1 MANEMD
7 TLEQFKSSCRAYL
20 FRQSIS
26 VLRAYG
32 ASLGLKYPIKTKK
45 KLLIEDIVA
54 LLCGERTPFKTE
66 QYPLIKSD
74 SLDPKF
80 LKHMDKLIAQY
91 FNGERPAN
99 KETTRDTDKKTEE
112 ENSSNNIKITLNLS
126 NLTTQQVEKLTGFL
140 KTL

>member
-1 MANEMD
+1 M
-7 TLEQFKSSCRAYL
+7 LEEFKSDCRAYL
-20 FRQSIS
+20 FRQSIP

-54 LLCGERTPFKTE
+54 LLCGEIMPTKSGQDTFI
-66 QYPLIKSD
+66 QSD
-74 SLDPKF
+74 SLNPKF
-80 LKHMDKLIAQY
+80 LKHMDKLITQY
-91 FNGERPAN
+91 FNGERLTN
-99 KETTRDTDKKTEE
+99 TDKKTEE

-126 NLTTQQVEKLTGFL
+126 NLTTHQVEKLTGFL

>member
-1 MANEMD
+1 MANEM
-7 TLEQFKSSCRAYL
+7 LEEFKSACRAYL

-32 ASLGLKYPIKTKK
+32 ASLGVKYPIKTKK

-54 LLCGERTPFKTE
+54 LLCGEITPCKTG
-66 QYPLIKSD
+66 QYPLIQSD
-74 SLDPKF
+74 SLDPKL
-80 LKHMDKLIAQY
+80 LKHMDKLITQY
-91 FNGERPAN
+91 FNGERLTD
-99 KETTRDTDKKTEE
+99 KETIRDTDKRTEE
-112 ENSSNNIKITLNLS
+112 ENSSNNIKITLHLS